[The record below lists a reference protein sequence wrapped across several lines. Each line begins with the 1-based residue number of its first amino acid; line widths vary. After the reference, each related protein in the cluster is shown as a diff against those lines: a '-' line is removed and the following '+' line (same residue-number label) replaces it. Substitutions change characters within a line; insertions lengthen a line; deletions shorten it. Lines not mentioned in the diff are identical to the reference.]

1 MKFKGKGKSQRGTFF
16 IGELASFFHVSPGT
30 IRHYEELGLIKPS
43 YVDPDTNYRF
53 YEFSQFEVLHTVR
66 YLRSLGMGLEDIGK
80 FLRNRNVPGILDLL
94 EAQKAEITAKQ
105 RELRITK
112 RKLEKRIQ
120 SIKDALNGPTGEIQ
134 LKTVDKQRFLILER
148 KINNS
153 NNDDLEL
160 AVHELEKNQKDS
172 LVFLGKVG
180 VGISKEHLLE
190 KKLET
195 YDSVFLILDQED
207 SFTGKVLSVPAQ
219 LCVVT
224 RFKDAHKEAPAA
236 YEKLLDFISENNLE
250 IIDFSREITLIDWGF
265 TSDQDLYVT
274 EIQIPVRQKN
284 E

>member
-1 MKFKGKGKSQRGTFF
+1 MKFQGKGKSKRGMFF

-43 YVDPDTNYRF
+43 YVDPDTKYRF
-53 YEFSQFEVLHTVR
+53 YDFSQFEVLHTVR
-66 YLRSLGMGLEDIGK
+66 YLRSLAMRLEDIGS
-80 FLRNRNVPGILDLL
+80 FLRDRNVPGILDLL
-94 EAQKAEITAKQ
+94 EAQKVEITAKQ

-112 RKLEKRIQ
+112 RKLENRIQ
-120 SIKDALNGPTGEIQ
+120 SIRDALSGPIGEIQ
-134 LKTVDKQRFLILER
+134 LKTIDKQRFLILER
-148 KINNS
+148 KINNAD
-153 NNDDLEL
+153 NDDLEM

-190 KKLET
+190 EKLDT

-219 LCVVT
+219 LCAVIRV
-224 RFKDAHKEAPAA
+224 KGAHKEAPSA
-236 YEKLLDFISENNLE
+236 YKKLLNFIAENNLE
-250 IIDFSREITLIDWGF
+250 ILDFSREITLIDWGF
-265 TSDQDLYVT
+265 TSDQNLYVT
-274 EIQIPVRQKN
+274 EIQIPVSKKN

>member
-1 MKFKGKGKSQRGTFF
+1 MFF

-30 IRHYEELGLIKPS
+30 IRHYEDLGLIKPS
-43 YVDPDTNYRF
+43 YVDPATNYRF
-53 YEFSQFEVLHTVR
+53 YDFSQFEVLHTVR
-66 YLRSLGMGLEDIGK
+66 YLRSLGMGLEGIGR
-80 FLRNRNVPGILDLL
+80 FLQNRNVPGILDLL
-94 EAQKAEITAKQ
+94 ETQKTEITAKQ

-112 RKLEKRIQ
+112 RKLENRIQ
-120 SIKDALNGPTGEIQ
+120 SIKDALSSPIGEIQ
-134 LKTVDKQRFLILER
+134 LKTINKQRFLVLER
-148 KINNS
+148 KINNAD
-153 NNDDLEL
+153 NDDLEI

-180 VGISKEHLLE
+180 LGISKNHLLE
-190 KKLET
+190 KKLDT

-207 SFTGKVLSVPAQ
+207 SFTGKVLSVPVQ
-219 LCVVT
+219 LCAVVRLKGVHT
-224 RFKDAHKEAPAA
+224 EAPAF
-236 YEKLLDFISENNLE
+236 YKRLLNYIAENDLE